1 VCVCVLEVFYIDVLV
16 VQHRRNTTVSYL
28 VRVPGMDFNP
38 FYLIKE
44 RSKSKADTFI
54 KNKT

>member
-1 VCVCVLEVFYIDVLV
+1 MCVCVLEVFYIDVLV